1 MKVLTAVTMSNTL
14 VTGFTAPTEM
24 SILNRFRLKTR
35 LHNAPVISVV
45 LWRAPSVHWMKV
57 NTDGSVTTLPPSAAC
72 GGVFRDHLVTFRG
85 CFAKKLDTV
94 SVLHAEVMAIILA
107 IETAHNN
114 GWQNVWIES
123 DSQAALCAFGNHAV
137 VPWSLWNRW
146 HNCISLGL
154 NLASSHIFREGNTCA
169 DRLANHG
176 HSIIDFTWWN
186 SLPQFLRGPF
196 INDKLGLPCYRF
208 A

>member
-1 MKVLTAVTMSNTL
+1 MARNDIRFNNAKISLHAAKMKVLTAIAISNTL
-14 VTGFTAPTEM
+14 VTGFTAPTET
-24 SILNRFRLKTR
+24 SILNHLRLKTR
-35 LHNAPVISVV
+35 LHNTPVISVV

-85 CFAKKLDTV
+85 CFAKNFDTV

-123 DSQAALCAFGNHAV
+123 DSQAALCVTPRF
-137 VPWSLWNRW
+137 
-146 HNCISLGL
+146 HNTKRALFFFFFNKRS
-154 NLASSHIFREGNTCA
+154 ECA
-169 DRLANHG
+169 KH
-176 HSIIDFTWWN
+176 F
-186 SLPQFLRGPF
+186 
-196 INDKLGLPCYRF
+196 
-208 A
+208 